1 MQCIDAVE
9 GVLKGTISGMAQRYA
24 DGEVDDLEFARIV
37 RTAVDCAVKFLEEN
51 KEIGTQ
57 PQILEKVL
65 FDWAKSAW
73 LKILAQK
80 AANDPTRPKDMAP
93 AQDEGHEDYLFDYLY
108 RRGLYPE

>member
-9 GVLKGTISGMAQRYA
+9 GVLKGIISGMAQRYA
-24 DGEVDDLEFARIV
+24 DGEVDDLEFIRIV

-65 FDWAKSAW
+65 FDWGKAAW
-73 LKILAQK
+73 RCIHTQK
-80 AANDPTRPKDMAP
+80 AASDPFKPKDMALT
-93 AQDEGHEDYLFDYLY
+93 QDEGHEDYLFDYIY
-108 RRGLYPE
+108 KRGLYPE

>member
-9 GVLKGTISGMAQRYA
+9 GVLKSTISGMAQRYA
-24 DGEVDDLEFARIV
+24 DGEVDDLEYARIV

-51 KEIGTQ
+51 KEIGTR
-57 PQILEKVL
+57 PELLEKVL

-73 LKILAQK
+73 RRIHAEKSVDDPVLPKNLA
-80 AANDPTRPKDMAP
+80 PF
-93 AQDEGHEDYLFDYLY
+93 QDEGHEEYLFDHLY